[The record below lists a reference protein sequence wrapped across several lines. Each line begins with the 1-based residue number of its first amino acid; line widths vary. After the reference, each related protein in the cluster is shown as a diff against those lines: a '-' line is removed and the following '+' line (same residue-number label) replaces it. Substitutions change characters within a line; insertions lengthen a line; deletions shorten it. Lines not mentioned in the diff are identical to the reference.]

1 MCSSAFVD
9 GAMVI
14 FRLAPQ
20 VFLAFF
26 RSHFNFV
33 YNLISNFTFNVYLL
47 QDYHRFHFPVS
58 GIIEQTVD
66 IPGYLYTVCET
77 ITRGK

>member
-9 GAMVI
+9 GTMVI

-20 VFLAFF
+20 VFVALFQC
-26 RSHFNFV
+26 HFNFV
-33 YNLISNFTFNVYLL
+33 YNLISIFHFNIYLL

-58 GIIEQTVD
+58 GIIEQSVD
-66 IPGYLYTVCET
+66 IPGCLYTVCVI
-77 ITRGK
+77 IT

>member
-9 GAMVI
+9 GPMVI

-20 VFLAFF
+20 VNGAFF
-26 RSHFNFV
+26 NCHFNFV
-33 YNLISNFTFNVYLL
+33 YNLISIFHFNIYLL

-58 GIIEQTVD
+58 GIFEQSVD
-66 IPGYLYTVCET
+66 IPGCLYTVCVI
-77 ITRGK
+77 IT